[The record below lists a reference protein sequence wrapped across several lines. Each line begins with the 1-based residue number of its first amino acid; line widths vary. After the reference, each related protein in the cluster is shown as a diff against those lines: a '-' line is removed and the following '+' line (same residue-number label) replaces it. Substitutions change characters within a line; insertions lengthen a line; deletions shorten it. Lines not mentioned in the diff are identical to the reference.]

1 MIDFKEHL
9 YDDDPSQG
17 HPDVRTRLHEA
28 YYFFL
33 GNGHIQAAVQIS
45 PAGEGTP
52 LGLLVM
58 DPERLGKKRE
68 ALTFEESSGL
78 EGTIVRLQRGG
89 QTWVPEGQHLEAH
102 WATREGVPA
111 VEVRWPAGEAQ
122 VTEYFFCPWP
132 DRPTLVRE
140 VNVRSSQG
148 VPAVMLTTALRG
160 QQLRKE
166 LTLSTSTASCNLCYR
181 LENGRVRLEEGINN
195 EVARRGARRLASF
208 PSNLCFAEPLLEH
221 YFHAARVQLPAA
233 ISASGR
239 MDGGIWQYNRE
250 WVRDQSMVVLGLL
263 MAGHHQLARTM
274 LARLFTEFVTPE
286 GDTVDSSVR
295 RAPDEV
301 ELDQGGA
308 LLSALAA
315 YCRWTGELSL
325 ADGLWRRVVAVAEF
339 PLRPVFRHPGS
350 GLLANSREYWERH
363 RLYGILPGME
373 LSYQLYA
380 AVGLR
385 AAAEMA
391 RALGHTAKAAHWT
404 KEAASLW
411 HAALYHPTHSLVEG
425 GRLIKRRGLDGQLQH
440 TITACAEAQLHPSV
454 PLAAPGPHYL
464 NPDTSCVLPV
474 VEEMLEPTLPIA
486 RSTLADM
493 EQLWNQQW
501 DIGGYGRYH
510 MSSEP
515 DSPGPWP
522 FASLFVARALAEAGE
537 GQKVWRVLRWLNSV
551 PGAVSGAWFEFYG
564 PRPCPPCPQ
573 VGIIPWTW
581 AEMLGLL
588 VGQVAGVRPRED
600 GLHIRPQLLPGVNR
614 MQGDFPFR
622 GCRLYLDIKRA
633 ESPEQCRF
641 HTNGQLLRSTAKEA
655 VIAYQE
661 QDLHV
666 EAVVA

>member
-17 HPDVRTRLHEA
+17 HPDVRTRLRDA
-28 YYFFL
+28 YYFLL
-33 GNGHIQAAVQIS
+33 GNGRIQAAVQIS

-68 ALTFEESSGL
+68 ALTFEDGSGL
-78 EGTIVRLQRGG
+78 EGTMLGLHTGG
-89 QTWVPEGQHLEAH
+89 QTWHPDGRLLQAH
-102 WATREGVPA
+102 WITREGVPA
-111 VEVRWPAGEAQ
+111 VEVSWPAGDAQ
-122 VTEYFFCPWP
+122 VTECFFCPWP
-132 DRPTLVRE
+132 DRPMLVRE
-140 VNVRSSQG
+140 VKVRSPQG
-148 VPAVMLTTALRG
+148 MPHAVLTTALRG
-160 QQLRKE
+160 QHLRKE
-166 LTLSTSTASCNLCYR
+166 LALFDNTASWNLCYR
-181 LENGRVRLEEGINN
+181 LEDGRVLLEEGVTD
-195 EVARRGARRLASF
+195 ELTRPHAERLTT
-208 PSNLCFAEPLLEH
+208 PSSLSFAEPLLDH
-221 YFHAARVQLPAA
+221 YFNAARVQLPAA

-239 MDGGIWQYNRE
+239 MDGSIWQYNRE

-274 LARLFTEFVTPE
+274 LARLFAEFVTPE

-295 RAPDEV
+295 RDPDEV

-315 YCRWTGELSL
+315 YCRWTGELSF
-325 ADGLWRRVVAVAEF
+325 ADQLWQRVVAVAEF
-339 PLRPVFRHPGS
+339 PLQPVFRHPGS

-373 LSYQLYA
+373 LTYQLYA
-380 AVGLR
+380 AVGLH

-391 RALGHTAKAAHWT
+391 RALGHANEAERWT
-404 KEAASLW
+404 REATSLW
-411 HAALYHPTHSLVEG
+411 GAALHHPTHSLVEG
-425 GRLIKRRGLDGQLQH
+425 GRLIKRRGLDGQVQR
-440 TITACAEAQLHPSV
+440 TITASAEAQLHPSV
-454 PLAAPGPHYL
+454 PLAGPGPHYL
-464 NPDTSCVLPV
+464 NPDTSCVLPIAL
-474 VEEMLEPTLPIA
+474 EMLHPTLPIA
-486 RSTLADM
+486 QATLADM

-510 MSSEP
+510 VSSEP

-522 FASLFVARALAEAGE
+522 FASLFVARALAEAGDGE
-537 GQKVWRVLRWLNSV
+537 KVWRVLRWLNSV
-551 PGAVSGAWFEFYG
+551 PGGVSGAWFEFYG

-588 VGQVAGVRPRED
+588 VEHVAGVRPRGD

-614 MQGDFPFR
+614 IQGDFPFR
-622 GCRLYLDIKRA
+622 GGRLCIDIKRA
-633 ESPEQCRF
+633 ESPEQCRL
-641 HTNGQLLRSTAKEA
+641 HTDGQMLRSTAKEA
-655 VIAYQE
+655 VISYQE
-661 QDLHV
+661 GDLHV